1 MFVVFKYIGFTKRL
15 PNYPYLALF
24 LLIISKIISKLHIFH
39 FCVFFI
45 FFYKISHGNS
55 FEDHG
60 AFNLIAFF
68 LVFFLI
74 IINGLIIKAF
84 FSLFIIVKRKHK
96 IKKFSILTILILFY
110 SNLFNPMECSDWGK
124 GLNNTFIENDI
135 KKYKCNIIFPKRC
148 PYHIFKYF
156 LDFTK
161 LSSLDCSKS
170 KIDNK
175 KLILRK
181 SKSKY
186 INKNTKKFGFPLTNK
201 DLIGRLD
208 GKDDHLLKSFVLNNL
223 FDIDIQKRRKNKTE
237 LILDFS
243 KRTLGKYII
252 DVKFNKSLS
261 KERKKLEK
269 NVSPYSNNIMIV
281 YIDSVSRANSIR
293 QLKKTLNFFERFMP
307 YKGGYNSKYPNEKYH
322 SFQFFKYHS
331 FKNYTAGNYPRL
343 FYGNS
348 KFAKNRISLSKYF
361 KENGFITN
369 YNSDYCRKDNSRT
382 GHNFT
387 FEEVYDHQFLLCD
400 PNVFSFNSFY
410 KKCLYGKSNV
420 EYVCDYAE
428 QFWRKYEKN
437 RKYSVIILND
447 GHEGTLEALKY
458 TDEYIHNYLFSL
470 FKDGLLKDTSVFL
483 LSDHGVGMPF
493 IYSLYEFYR
502 KEIGLPMLYLLINDR
517 RNISWNE
524 QYFHLNEN
532 QQTFITAYDIYNTI
546 IHLLYGN
553 LYLNNNKSKYLDIP
567 KSEFGRSLFT
577 HITKVQ
583 RKSINYNQIQY
594 ILCK

>member
-1 MFVVFKYIGFTKRL
+1 MKKINKIIIRFKINLVLIVLLFSLSYYLYYISLEKCFSGIDVCSVQVYWIYKKIAQL
-15 PNYPYLALF
+15 SISCIISSILF

-223 FDIDIQKRRKNKTE
+223 Q
-237 LILDFS
+237 
-243 KRTLGKYII
+243 
-252 DVKFNKSLS
+252 
-261 KERKKLEK
+261 
-269 NVSPYSNNIMIV
+269 
-281 YIDSVSRANSIR
+281 
-293 QLKKTLNFFERFMP
+293 
-307 YKGGYNSKYPNEKYH
+307 
-322 SFQFFKYHS
+322 
-331 FKNYTAGNYPRL
+331 
-343 FYGNS
+343 
-348 KFAKNRISLSKYF
+348 
-361 KENGFITN
+361 
-369 YNSDYCRKDNSRT
+369 
-382 GHNFT
+382 
-387 FEEVYDHQFLLCD
+387 
-400 PNVFSFNSFY
+400 
-410 KKCLYGKSNV
+410 
-420 EYVCDYAE
+420 
-428 QFWRKYEKN
+428 
-437 RKYSVIILND
+437 
-447 GHEGTLEALKY
+447 
-458 TDEYIHNYLFSL
+458 
-470 FKDGLLKDTSVFL
+470 
-483 LSDHGVGMPF
+483 
-493 IYSLYEFYR
+493 
-502 KEIGLPMLYLLINDR
+502 
-517 RNISWNE
+517 
-524 QYFHLNEN
+524 
-532 QQTFITAYDIYNTI
+532 
-546 IHLLYGN
+546 
-553 LYLNNNKSKYLDIP
+553 
-567 KSEFGRSLFT
+567 
-577 HITKVQ
+577 
-583 RKSINYNQIQY
+583 
-594 ILCK
+594 